1 MIMKRAVK
9 NFIAKRNTS
18 SKQHVTIKNY
28 KQNHMKL
35 ILYVFFL
42 GIFIAQAQT
51 DYNTKKGFVAEGYD
65 VVSYFDN
72 KAEKGNK
79 AYTTTF
85 NGATFK
91 FVSQE
96 HLNIFTENPEQ
107 YIPQYGGYCAYAVA
121 EKGEKVSID
130 PETFEI
136 RDGKLYLFYNSW
148 GINTLESWLK
158 KDVKGL
164 IEKADQSWK
173 LISEKD

>member
-28 KQNHMKL
+28 KQNHMKP

-85 NGATFK
+85 DGATFK

-96 HLNIFTENPEQ
+96 HLNTFTENPEQ
-107 YIPQYGGYCAYAVA
+107 YIPQYGGYCAYALA

-136 RDGKLYLFYNSW
+136 RDGKLYLFYNKLFT
-148 GINTLESWLK
+148 NTLDKWLK
-158 KDVKGL
+158 NDPVKLRQQADKNWHL
-164 IEKADQSWK
+164 ILE
-173 LISEKD
+173 